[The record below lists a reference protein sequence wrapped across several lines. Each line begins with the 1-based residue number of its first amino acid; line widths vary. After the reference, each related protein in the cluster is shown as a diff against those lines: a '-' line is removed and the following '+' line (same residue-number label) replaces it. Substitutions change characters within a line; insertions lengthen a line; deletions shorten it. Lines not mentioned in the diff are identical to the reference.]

1 MNKGS
6 QMSTRST
13 TSQFGE
19 NILRQAVDSLVNSTG
34 LKASVLRTKSKRD
47 KRHDGVVVI
56 KEGKKTWHLAIEVKG
71 QVNSHTLGSAIVT
84 VSNSSK
90 TYGPTALVTRY
101 INPSQAEK
109 LRELGI
115 EFFDTAGNAFL
126 SEKGLYVFVSGRRPN
141 NSKPLVRIARAF
153 NPTGSR
159 LVFALLCHPGL
170 ENNPYRDLAKAAGIS
185 LGAVD
190 WIMTDLKS
198 LGHLADRGSRGR
210 HLLNRK
216 ELLKRW
222 VTAYPEQLRPKLL
235 IGRYHKPSQRD
246 WWENVSLP
254 PEAFWSGEVGARSLT
269 HYLKPETV
277 TIYSDTTL
285 AKLQAQ
291 YGLRRDANG
300 EIELLRKFWKF
311 EEWEEKSLK
320 VVPPLLVYADLLMT
334 ADDRNLET
342 AEMVY
347 DRYLSRLVE

>member
-1 MNKGS
+1 
-6 QMSTRST
+6 MSPRST
-13 TSQFGE
+13 TGQFSE
-19 NILRQAVDSLVNSTG
+19 DILQQAVAGLVNSTG
-34 LKASVLRTKSKRD
+34 LKASVLGTKAERD
-47 KRHDGVVVI
+47 RRHDGVVVI
-56 KEGKKTWHLAIEVKG
+56 KEGKTTRHLAVEVKG
-71 QVNSHTLGSAIVT
+71 QVNSHTLGSAIVS
-84 VSNSSK
+84 VSDSSK
-90 TYGPTALVTRY
+90 AHGPTALVTRY

-126 SEKGLYVFVSGRRPN
+126 REKGLYVFVSGRRAN
-141 NSKPLVRIARAF
+141 NSKPLVRSARAF

-170 ENNPYRDLAKAAGIS
+170 ENKPYRDLAKAAGIS

-198 LGHLADRGSRGR
+198 LGHLPDRGSRGR
-210 HLLNRK
+210 RLLNRK
-216 ELLKRW
+216 DLLKRW

-235 IGRYHKPSQRD
+235 IGRYHKQSERN
-246 WWENVSLP
+246 WWENASLP
-254 PEAFWSGEVGARSLT
+254 PEAFWGGEVGARSLT
-269 HYLKPETV
+269 RYLRPQTV

-311 EEWEEKSLK
+311 EEWEEKSLQ
-320 VVPPLLVYADLLMT
+320 VAPPLLVYADLLMT

-342 AEMVY
+342 AEMIY
-347 DRYLSRLVE
+347 DRYISRLVE